1 MKVLYGIQLTG
12 NGHLTR
18 SIELINQLKK
28 RSIDVDII
36 VSGDNSSIEIPF
48 DVKWRFKGIS
58 IYYNREGEVDFW
70 KTLKNMKLIKFFR
83 DINIDVS
90 EYDLVISDYEP
101 ISCWSARKHKVNC
114 VGISNQYSLFYKK
127 DLSIKY
133 KMLNYFSKF
142 FTPCNYYLGLDYL
155 PTNSNVFQPIISDKF
170 INVKSVNKNFILVY
184 LPSYKLTNLLDI
196 VIEFKNIQWVI
207 YSDEIQKEMKVK
219 NITIRKINREKFQ
232 NDLINC
238 ESVITASGF
247 STTSEALI
255 LQKRLWSIPLKFHT
269 EQKLNS
275 NSLEEIGV
283 FTGNFTKGNVYK
295 WIIDYKKINYNW
307 VNPNDEIVNFI
318 INFNK
323 K

>member
-28 RSIDVDII
+28 NSIDVDII

-48 DVKWRFKGIS
+48 DIKWRFKGIS
-58 IYYNREGEVDFW
+58 IYYNREGEVDWW
-70 KTLKNMKLIKFFR
+70 KTIKNMKLIKFFR
-83 DINIDVS
+83 DTNIDVS
-90 EYDLVISDYEP
+90 GYDLVISDYEP
-101 ISCWSARKHKVNC
+101 ISCWAARKHKVNC

-127 DLSIKY
+127 DLSTKY
-133 KMLNYFSKF
+133 KMLNHFSKF
-142 FTPCNYYLGLDYL
+142 FTPCDYYLGLDYV
-155 PTNSNVFQPIISDKF
+155 PTHKNIFQPIISDKF
-170 INVKSVNKNFILVY
+170 LNVKSVNKNFILVY
-184 LPSYKLTNLLDI
+184 LPSYKLTNLLD
-196 VIEFKNIQWVI
+196 VVVDFKNIQWII

-238 ESVITASGF
+238 DGVITASGF

-275 NSLEEIGV
+275 KSLEEIGV
-283 FTGNFTKGNVYK
+283 FTGSFGKGNVYK
-295 WIIDYKKINYNW
+295 WIIDYKKINYKW
-307 VNPNDEIVNFI
+307 SNPNNEIVNFI